1 MTAGNSSGI
10 NDGACAVLA
19 QLTKLVGVSA
29 PGWPLACRSLLS
41 TLPLIGTSASST
53 MLWLSSTALGTS
65 STISMTILAGAEL
78 VVPSETLRLKLSV
91 SIPRPSVVG
100 LVSS

>member
-1 MTAGNSSGI
+1 MPLPVSLKVPKA
-10 NDGACAVLA
+10 AAVLL
-19 QLTKLVGVSA
+19 QDTKLVGASA
-29 PGWPLACRSLLS
+29 PGWPLACRSLTS
-41 TLPLIGTSASST
+41 TLPLIGASVSSA
-53 MLWLSSTALGTS
+53 MLWLSSTALGRS

-91 SIPRPSVVG
+91 SVPRPSLAG